1 MKIIWKIKIYSAKDL
16 VILNVK
22 MSKNYTPYIATVC
35 NFYQINSQLAKKL
48 INATRSITRD

>member
-16 VILNVK
+16 VTLNVK
-22 MSKNYTPYIATVC
+22 MSKNYTPYIATVH

-48 INATRSITRD
+48 ITATRSITRD